1 MCTNFSDVLRHR
13 ARLTLA
19 VPLALCLAMS
29 PAEAQTMKVK
39 DEGSGKKDPPF
50 CRRLPLTDGTMKST
64 MPQQRISGGTA
75 KKTLPSPSLALTPA
89 ADATW
94 KMLGGSS
101 ISYCVRVGVIN
112 DGATAS
118 VVPLTLVLSDD
129 RPQGDPS
136 YVEDYAPALVPP
148 QHVMI
153 ASRSGT
159 ISTPVP
165 GNGYLDAGSAWCN
178 TLSDWRRRPRLWL
191 TLTSPSLSEPVS
203 CRVVFPN
210 TQRP

>member
-1 MCTNFSDVLRHR
+1 MRAIFSNVLCRNIKR
-13 ARLTLA
+13 TLSL
-19 VPLALCLAMS
+19 PLALCLATS
-29 PAEAQTMKVK
+29 AVDAQTMKVK

-50 CRRLPLTDGTMKST
+50 CRRLPLVDGMTKAAP
-64 MPQQRISGGTA
+64 PQQRISGGA
-75 KKTLPSPSLALTPA
+75 SKKAPPPASLALVPA
-89 ADATW
+89 AAGTW
-94 KMLGGSS
+94 KMLGGGS

-118 VVPLTLVLSDD
+118 AAPLTLVLSDD

-136 YVEDYAPALVPP
+136 YIEDYAPAPVPP

-153 ASRSGT
+153 APRSGT

-165 GNGYLDAGSAWCN
+165 GNSYLDAGSAWCN

-191 TLTSPSLSEPVS
+191 TLTAPSLSAPVS
-203 CRVVFPN
+203 CRVPF
-210 TQRP
+210 